1 MTDDPIAAKREELLE
16 SVEREEV
23 ELKAAVDEL
32 TTAAQ
37 AQMDLGERMA
47 AQPWVWAGAAFAIGL
62 WLGSGS
68 RS

>member
-23 ELKAAVDEL
+23 ELKQAVDEL

-37 AQMDLGERMA
+37 AQVDLGERMGA
-47 AQPWVWAGAAFAIGL
+47 RPWVWIAGAFGIGL

-68 RS
+68 RA